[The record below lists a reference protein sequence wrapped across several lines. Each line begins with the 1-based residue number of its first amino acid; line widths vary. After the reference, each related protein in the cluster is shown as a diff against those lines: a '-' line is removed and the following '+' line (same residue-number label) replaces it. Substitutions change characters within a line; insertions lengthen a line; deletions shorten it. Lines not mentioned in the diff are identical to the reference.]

1 MLIELAPPSIAVI
14 SIISR
19 ALFGRLI
26 MIAGRNRSSSRAI
39 DARGTVIGSIKI
51 EGIDCKISQRGP
63 KYQFYGWIV
72 GTVVIK

>member
-1 MLIELAPPSIAVI
+1 MLIELAPPNIAVI

-19 ALFGRLI
+19 TLFGRLI
-26 MIAGRNRSSSRAI
+26 MIAGRKGSSSRAMN
-39 DARGTVIGSIKI
+39 ARGTVIGSIKI
-51 EGIDCKISQRGP
+51 EGTDCKISQRGP